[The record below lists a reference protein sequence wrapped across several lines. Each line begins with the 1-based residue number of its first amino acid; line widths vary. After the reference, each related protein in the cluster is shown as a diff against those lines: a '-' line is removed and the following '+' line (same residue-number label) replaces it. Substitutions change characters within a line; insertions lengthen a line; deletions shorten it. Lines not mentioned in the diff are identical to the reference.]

1 VADTQ
6 PGVKPALL
14 IIKNNIMNKKTGLNN
29 LSRSWLAGG
38 AKPVVAMFVS
48 CALLVAALA
57 AHSQTTVTV
66 DPTQSWIG

>member
-1 VADTQ
+1 
-6 PGVKPALL
+6 LL
-14 IIKNNIMNKKTGLNN
+14 IIKNNIVNKTNLNN

-38 AKPVVAMFVS
+38 ANPVVAMFVS